1 MNDLIAKVT
10 QIDSCDNLHIVKF
23 VYHNQTL
30 SMMSLELESSIEIN
44 SKVKLIAKPTN
55 IALAKGV
62 LGDLSYSNQLSC
74 TIESIDN
81 GRLLSSIKLEFFDTS
96 LESIITL
103 NSSKRME
110 LQKGDKVVALIKASD
125 LFISKIYD

>member
-1 MNDLIAKVT
+1 MNNLIAKVS
-10 QIDSCDNLHIVKF
+10 QIDSCDNLHIVNF
-23 VYHNQTL
+23 ICHNQTL

-44 SKVKLIAKPTN
+44 TKVKLIAKPTH

-62 LGDLSYSNQLSC
+62 LGDLSYSNQLPC

-81 GRLLSSIKLEFFDTS
+81 GKLLSSIKLQFFDTS

-103 NSSKRME
+103 SSSKRMQLE
-110 LQKGDKVVALIKASD
+110 KGDKVVALIKASD
-125 LFISKIYD
+125 LFISKICD